1 MSSADGGMN
10 GAMRA
15 ARTPV
20 GVGSAPLV
28 ALVVALLLIAL
39 GVVAVRDALVEAGAL
54 GGTSWTQGA
63 IDWVDGTEPT
73 AGVVAASLAVIVLGL
88 LLLVPV
94 FWRRPRKAV
103 ALDSRTGVFLRTPD
117 LAKIARATTRDID
130 GVTDVRARASRRKI
144 VVTAH
149 TIIAKDEAR
158 EVRNTVSDQLVQMQ
172 TALAKP
178 LRAKVRIKSEAH
190 AP

>member
-1 MSSADGGMN
+1 MSSPDGGTN

-28 ALVVALLLIAL
+28 ALFVALLLIAL

-54 GGTSWTQGA
+54 GGISWTKST
-63 IDWVDGTEPT
+63 IDWFDGSGPT
-73 AGVVAASLAVIVLGL
+73 AGVVAVSLAAIVLGL
-88 LLLVPV
+88 ILLVPV

-103 ALDSRTGVFLRTPD
+103 ALDSQTGVFLRTPD
-117 LAKIARATTRDID
+117 LAKIAREATRDID
-130 GVTDVRARASRRKI
+130 GVTDVHARASRRKL
-144 VVTAH
+144 VVVVQ
-149 TIIAKDEAR
+149 TITAKDEAH
-158 EVRNTVSDQLVQMQ
+158 EIRNAVTDQLAQMQ
-172 TALAKP
+172 SALAKP